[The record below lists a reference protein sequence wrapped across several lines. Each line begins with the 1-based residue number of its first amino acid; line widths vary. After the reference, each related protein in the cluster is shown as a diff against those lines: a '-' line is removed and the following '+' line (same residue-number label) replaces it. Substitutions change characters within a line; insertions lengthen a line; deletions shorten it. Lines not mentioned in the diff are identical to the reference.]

1 MTLKIKEQI
10 LNIRRTG
17 LCNMVDAT
25 SVREL
30 ATKIGYKELIDFI
43 NNNIEEYI
51 NFILFG
57 N

>member
-1 MTLKIKEQI
+1 MTSKIKGQI

-25 SVREL
+25 SVREST
-30 ATKIGYKELIDFI
+30 TKIGYKELIDFI
-43 NNNIEEYI
+43 DNNIEEYI